1 MEQHKNSMS
10 NDDKIVLSYY
20 DCLIRQSDKN
30 LLTGKYW
37 LNDIIIGFYM
47 EYLNNNI
54 VSKID
59 DKKIVL
65 ASPELTQL
73 LKMMEPSDYSTILD
87 SFINKDNIN
96 LIFFPLNDSD
106 NCEEIGGS
114 HWSLLIY
121 SHNENSCY
129 HYDSCHG
136 GNDDIA
142 KKFSK
147 KIFKYF
153 SLNNNGIFINAKC
166 LQQKNAYDCGIFV
179 LCFTELICQKLLT
192 KQCDNIKDCDTSDV
206 VNYVSS
212 KRNDINELIES
223 LS

>member
-1 MEQHKNSMS
+1 MEQHKKSMS

-47 EYLNNNI
+47 EYLSHNI
-54 VSKID
+54 VSKIEN
-59 DKKIVL
+59 KKIVL

-73 LKMMEPSDYSTILD
+73 LKMIKLSDYPTVLD
-87 SFINKDNIN
+87 SFIDKDHIN
-96 LIFFPLNDSD
+96 LIFFPLNNSE
-106 NCEEIGGS
+106 NCTDVGGS

-129 HYDSCHG
+129 HYDSCRG
-136 GNDDIA
+136 INDRTA

-153 SLNNNGIFINAKC
+153 SPTNNGNFLSIKC
-166 LQQKNAYDCGIFV
+166 SQQKNTYDCGIFV
-179 LCFTELICQKLLT
+179 ICFTELICEKLLA
-192 KQCDNIKDCDTSDV
+192 KQCDNVKYCDTSAV

-212 KRNDINELIES
+212 KRKDINELIEV